1 VTAVRLSDE
10 GRTAFLTIADLKPVN
25 QMQLKIKPDAA
36 DGSGFD
42 ELVYLTINKVP
53 SD

>member
-1 VTAVRLSDE
+1 MSAVLLSDE
-10 GRTAFLTIADLKPVN
+10 GRTALLKIPDVQPVN

-36 DGSGFD
+36 DGYGFD

-53 SD
+53 